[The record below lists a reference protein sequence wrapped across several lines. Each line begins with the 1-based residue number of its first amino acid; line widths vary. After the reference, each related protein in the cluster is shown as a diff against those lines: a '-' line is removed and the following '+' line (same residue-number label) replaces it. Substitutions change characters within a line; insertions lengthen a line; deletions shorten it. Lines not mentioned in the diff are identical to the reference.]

1 MKKHVTTK
9 FKEFINES
17 LYEFNSIAIDITPD
31 NYTESLLLRKK
42 YPLFKNIGVATFL
55 TTTFLWRIVD
65 ENELNIVLKTKRIT
79 GGNYSVP
86 VEKEFGASF
95 SGSRN
100 DVIDWGIKVKS
111 NGRYVGK
118 LYIIGINAEDKEFLN
133 LNMVERLQEQGF
145 EYKVGDL
152 LVNSKLGDVGL
163 GYSVRNVTLD
173 DVRFIYELNEETK
186 ELTDITFDLIKF
198 LIRIL
203 EN

>member
-17 LYEFNSIAIDITPD
+17 LYNFSSIAIDITPD
-31 NYTESLLLRKK
+31 NYNEALSLRKK
-42 YPLFKNIGVATFL
+42 YTLFKNIGVATFL
-55 TTTFLWRIVD
+55 TTTFLWRVVD
-65 ENELNIVLKTKRIT
+65 ENELNIILKTKKIT

-86 VEKEFGASF
+86 AEKEFGASF

-100 DVIDWGIKVKS
+100 DVVEWGIRIKS

-118 LYIIGINAEDKEFLN
+118 LYIIGINAENKVFLN

-152 LVNSKLGDVGL
+152 MVNSKLGDVGL
-163 GYSVRNVTLD
+163 GYSVRNVILD
-173 DVRFIYELNEETK
+173 DVRFIYEINEETK
-186 ELTDITFDLIKF
+186 ELTDITFDLI
-198 LIRIL
+198 
-203 EN
+203 